1 MIKLPIEIGDT
12 ILAGKFRN
20 RRVEVKTIETDE
32 WGHPTV
38 NGKPI
43 LKVRIEKLMKKEGM
57 ARFEALLN
65 TPALVGGLSSDI
77 STLVFPA
84 NGMLPVKHASFNRV
98 SHNAAL
104 TAAVRSSAATGEPMY
119 VYATRSGFNVGD
131 IEPKLP
137 TGEQFQ
143 EINAKYDFASKKYT
157 ATKKVRKA

>member
-65 TPALVGGLSSDI
+65 TPALVGELRVRCSQCGNEFDYSKI
-77 STLVFPA
+77 PEA
-84 NGMLPVKHASFNRV
+84 GMGYVKCPHCGAIIN
-98 SHNAAL
+98 
-104 TAAVRSSAATGEPMY
+104 
-119 VYATRSGFNVGD
+119 
-131 IEPKLP
+131 
-137 TGEQFQ
+137 Q
-143 EINAKYDFASKKYT
+143 EGKGK
-157 ATKKVRKA
+157 